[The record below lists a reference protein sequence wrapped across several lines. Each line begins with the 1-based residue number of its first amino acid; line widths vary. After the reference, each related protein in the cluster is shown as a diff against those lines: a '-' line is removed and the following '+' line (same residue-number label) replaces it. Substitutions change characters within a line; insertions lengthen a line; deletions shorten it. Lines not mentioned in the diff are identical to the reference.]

1 MVREKSHYDTADSS
15 TLPQPMKPIAIFFHG
30 LFFLGDPPRHMPN
43 AGCII
48 SDQITQ
54 MINSGLWDAADK
66 IFFGVNGSD
75 ESASAANSIIPQKAT
90 VLYHGLQCRNENRT
104 VEWLLTWAKKNPGW
118 NVLYQHAKGSSH
130 APAECYAIN
139 VSKPWREAMIQDLV
153 VNWRQCVADLDAGHD
168 VACMVWLWDMGWD
181 KSQHIPA
188 GNFLWLTSDFAAK
201 LPSLYLR
208 ARIKEDGIDA
218 VTSRFESE
226 VAWGNG
232 SRPKVKAYRSR
243 LPF

>member
-1 MVREKSHYDTADSS
+1 
-15 TLPQPMKPIAIFFHG
+15 MKPLAVFFHG
-30 LFFLGDPPRHMPN
+30 LFFLGDRHMPN

-54 MINSGLWDAADK
+54 MRNSGLWDAASEIHFGINGGPESEK
-66 IFFGVNGSD
+66 IF
-75 ESASAANSIIPQKAT
+75 NSIVSAKPGMT
-90 VLYHGLQCRNENRT
+90 VTYHGLKCRTECRT
-104 VEWLLTWAKKNPGW
+104 VEALLEWAKTHPGW
-118 NVLYQHAKGSSH
+118 NILYLHGKGTSH
-130 APAECYAIN
+130 DPNSDYAVR
-139 VSKPWREAMIQDLV
+139 VSKPWRESMMHDLV
-153 VNWRQCVADLDAGHD
+153 MNWRLCVADLDSHD
-168 VACMVWLWDMGWD
+168 IACMVWLWEQGWD

-188 GNFLWLTSDFAAK
+188 GNFLWITSDFAAK

-232 SRPKVKAYRSR
+232 PRPTVKAYRQR

>member
-1 MVREKSHYDTADSS
+1 MN
-15 TLPQPMKPIAIFFHG
+15 KPIAIFFHG

-54 MINSGLWDAADK
+54 MINTGLWDAASE
-66 IFFGVNGSD
+66 IHFGINGGK
-75 ESASAANSIIPQKAT
+75 ESLPVCETIVPQKAT
-90 VLYHGLQCRNENRT
+90 VTYHGLQSRNENLT
-104 VEWLLTWAKKNPGW
+104 IVMIEEWVKTHPGW
-118 NVLYQHAKGSSH
+118 NVLYLHAKGSSH
-130 APAECYAIN
+130 EPNSDYAQR
-139 VSKPWREAMIQDLV
+139 VSKPWREAMMQDLV
-153 VNWRQCVADLDAGHD
+153 VNWRQCVADLETHD
-168 VACMVWLWDMGWD
+168 IACMVWLWDQGWD
-181 KSQHIPA
+181 HSQHIPA

-218 VTSRFESE
+218 ATSRYEAE

-232 SRPKVKAYRSR
+232 PRPNVKAYRSR